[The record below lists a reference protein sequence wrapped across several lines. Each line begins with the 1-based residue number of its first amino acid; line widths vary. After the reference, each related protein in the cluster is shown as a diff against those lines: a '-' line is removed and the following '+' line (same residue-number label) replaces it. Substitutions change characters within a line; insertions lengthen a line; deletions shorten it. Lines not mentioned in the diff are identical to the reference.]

1 MGRKGDVRILVVED
15 EKRMAELLR
24 KALCE
29 EGHSVVVAS
38 DGRHALSVAASG
50 SFDLIL
56 LDVMLPGL
64 DGFSVAQRLRAGNNQ
79 TPILMLTARDAHQD
93 IINGLNLGAD
103 DYLTKPFSLDM
114 LFARVRAVAR
124 RGPIAQPVIVR
135 LADLRMDLS
144 TRNVCRGE
152 RDISLTRTEY
162 SILELL
168 MRNAGRVLLRDHLI
182 EGVWGVAA
190 DIESNTLDAFVRLLR
205 SKVEHPGETKL
216 IHTVRGIGY
225 SMRHKP

>member
-1 MGRKGDVRILVVED
+1 
-15 EKRMAELLR
+15 
-24 KALCE
+24 
-29 EGHSVVVAS
+29 
-38 DGRHALSVAASG
+38 
-50 SFDLIL
+50 
-56 LDVMLPGL
+56 
-64 DGFSVAQRLRAGNNQ
+64 
-79 TPILMLTARDAHQD
+79 
-93 IINGLNLGAD
+93 
-103 DYLTKPFSLDM
+103 
-114 LFARVRAVAR
+114 
-124 RGPIAQPVIVR
+124 
-135 LADLRMDLS
+135 MDLS
-144 TRNVCRGE
+144 TRNVCRGG

>member
-1 MGRKGDVRILVVED
+1 
-15 EKRMAELLR
+15 
-24 KALCE
+24 
-29 EGHSVVVAS
+29 
-38 DGRHALSVAASG
+38 
-50 SFDLIL
+50 
-56 LDVMLPGL
+56 MLPGL

-79 TPILMLTARDAHQD
+79 TPILMLTARDAQQD